1 MISVTLLSLS
11 KHHRADGEKSTP
23 CLCYKGVVLVM
34 TLHITRAKAFVIRYF
49 RYENRLVRKMI
60 RSTVTPRYEHR
71 HRHHRE
77 KRHREISYG

>member
-1 MISVTLLSLS
+1 MISITLLNLS
-11 KHHRADGEKSTP
+11 KHHRADGEKS
-23 CLCYKGVVLVM
+23 LCYKGVVLVM

-77 KRHREISYG
+77 KRHREKSYG